1 VRRVAAIAA
10 GLLVVALAGCGAG
23 SDATLHVTLA
33 ALDTAAPRSPTPA
46 ASAPTATC
54 GNVEASLRPP
64 AVMPRP
70 GAMPAGSFMAA
81 IQRQGYLLAGVDEN
95 TLLFAYYNPLH
106 RRIEGFEIDLLR
118 QIARAIFGNPNR
130 VKFRA
135 ITTEQRIP
143 VVQSGRVDIVAD
155 AMTITCARKQEV
167 DFSTVYYD
175 ATQKILVPSDSPVRS
190 IQDLRGQRVCVA
202 TGTTSLQTLMAYYP
216 RVGRYTV
223 PERTDCLVALQ
234 RGLVSAVTSD
244 NSILL
249 GLEAQDPYTRIVGA
263 PLAKEP
269 YGMAINKAHP
279 DFVRFVNGVLAQ
291 MRADGTWRK
300 IYTHWFGTLTAVQP
314 PPKATYLR

>member
-1 VRRVAAIAA
+1 MRLAAAIAP
-10 GLLVVALAGCGAG
+10 VVLAAALAGCGAS
-23 SDATLHVTLA
+23 SDATLNVTLA
-33 ALDTAAPRSPTPA
+33 ALHTTAPPAPASP
-46 ASAPTATC
+46 ASARAPGC
-54 GNVEASLRPP
+54 RNVKASLRPL

-70 GAMPAGSFMAA
+70 GTMPAGSFMAA
-81 IQRQGYLLAGVDEN
+81 IQRKGYLVAGVDEN

-118 QIARAIFGNPNR
+118 QIAQAIFGNPNR
-130 VKFRA
+130 IRFRA
-135 ITTEQRIP
+135 ITTAQRIP
-143 VVQSGRVDIVAD
+143 VVQAGQVNIVAD
-155 AMTITCARKQEV
+155 AMTITCARRQEV

-175 ATQKILVPSDSPVRS
+175 AKQKILVPADSPVRS
-190 IQDLRGQRVCVA
+190 IADLDGRRVCVA
-202 TGTTSLQTLMAYYP
+202 TGTTSLQTLTARYP
-216 RVGRYTV
+216 RVRRYLV
-223 PERTDCLVALQ
+223 RERTDCLVALQ

-249 GLEAQDPYTRIVGA
+249 GLEAQDPYTKIVG
-263 PLAKEP
+263 PQLADEP

-314 PPKATYLR
+314 PPKATYTR